1 MISSS
6 SRPLDLGLDTMILVY
21 GLLHEHPARA
31 ACEQMLRS
39 HTGWFTSPLVL
50 FEAKAALIKVY
61 GVEPTLATQKLVQV
75 ASGPV
80 TFIDLAPVDVVAAF
94 QLTDTLALDFTDA
107 VLLRLAQNHGA
118 RFLATDDQ
126 VLSKICPQF
135 GITPLSPLDDTLR
148 QAVSAWETSHLPP
161 KGLPRILRR
170 VHDWISR
177 SDPRTAQDFWSHTG
191 AGSHLP

>member
-6 SRPLDLGLDTMILVY
+6 QPPVGSRARHDDPRVR
-21 GLLHEHPARA
+21 PAARAPGRA

-161 KGLPRILRR
+161 KGLPGTLAGPRLDQP
-170 VHDWISR
+170 VR
-177 SDPRTAQDFWSHTG
+177 SSYC
-191 AGSHLP
+191 